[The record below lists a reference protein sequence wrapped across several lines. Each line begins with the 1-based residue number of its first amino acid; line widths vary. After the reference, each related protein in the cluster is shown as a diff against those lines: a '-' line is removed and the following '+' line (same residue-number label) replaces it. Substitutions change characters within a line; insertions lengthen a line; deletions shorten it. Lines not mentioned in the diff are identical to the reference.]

1 VTATQPPTTTEV
13 AQPLELADGLELI
26 GEFKHSG
33 FKEPPS
39 IVRLASGQTV
49 QLTDLLY
56 VVLTCIDGQ
65 RSDDEIAAAVSQRIG
80 KTANAEN
87 VRYLADEKLR
97 PLGLL
102 KNPDGSNPPLTKSDP
117 LLSIRGRFTLFS
129 ERVTGLLTAPFR
141 YLFLPPVVIAV
152 IAAFAFAVWWLF
164 FDEGLGRAT
173 RQLLYSPSMLV
184 LMFAL
189 TALSAGFHE
198 FGHAAACRYGGASPG
213 VIGGGVYL
221 VWPAFYTDVTDSYRL
236 SRGGRLRTDL
246 GGLYFNMLFSLATV
260 GVWAMTH
267 YAPLLVL
274 VPLQMVQMTHQLL
287 PFVRLDGYYIL
298 SDLTG
303 VPDLFARIKPTLLS
317 LLPNR
322 ETHEKV
328 QVLKPWVRVV
338 VTVWVLMV
346 IPVIGFS
353 VTMAVIGL
361 PRILATA
368 ADSVS
373 KQWHG
378 MTHAFSQGHYMG
390 ATAGALATFAVALPA
405 ASVSYMFLRTVRRFA
420 RGLWRLTQDRRAAR
434 VALVP
439 LYGLVAVGLAWLWW
453 PNGEYHPLH
462 KGEKWTV
469 QDTLSRARHVATGR
483 PGIVSTAPEVAAQ
496 TTTTSIAP
504 TTSTTTARTSKDNAD
519 DSDSTKDNE
528 DTTTTSLQRDTTD
541 STEATTE
548 TTTP

>member
-1 VTATQPPTTTEV
+1 MHDYAVDVPPE
-13 AQPLELADGLELI
+13 
-26 GEFKHSG
+26 
-33 FKEPPS
+33 
-39 IVRLASGQTV
+39 
-49 QLTDLLY
+49 
-56 VVLTCIDGQ
+56 
-65 RSDDEIAAAVSQRIG
+65 
-80 KTANAEN
+80 
-87 VRYLADEKLR
+87 EKLR
-97 PLGLL
+97 PLGVL

-117 LLSIRGRFTLFS
+117 LLTIRGRFTLFN
-129 ERVTGLLTAPFR
+129 ERMTSALTAPFR

-152 IAAFAFAVWWLF
+152 IVGFAVAIWWLF

-184 LMFAL
+184 LTFAL
-189 TALSAGFHE
+189 TAMSAGFHE
-198 FGHAAACRYGGASPG
+198 FGHAAACRYGGATPG

-236 SRGGRLRTDL
+236 GRGGRLRTDL
-246 GGLYFNMLFSLATV
+246 GGLYFNMLFSLATL

-267 YAPLLVL
+267 YAPLLIL
-274 VPLQMVQMTHQLL
+274 IPLQMVQMTHQLL

-317 LLPNR
+317 LLPRR

-346 IPVIGFS
+346 IPIIGFS

-361 PRILATA
+361 PRIVATA
-368 ADSVS
+368 ADSVA
-373 KQWHG
+373 KQWNG
-378 MTHAFSQGHYMG
+378 MTHALSDGRYMG

-405 ASVSYMFLRTVRRFA
+405 ASVSYMFLRTTRRAA
-420 RGLWRLTQDRRAAR
+420 RGLWRLTDGRSAAR
-434 VALVP
+434 AALVP
-439 LYGLVAVGLAWLWW
+439 LYGVAAIGLVWLWW

-469 QDTLSRARHVATGR
+469 QDTFSRASHVATGR
-483 PGIVSTAPEVAAQ
+483 PGVVTSDTDETTA
-496 TTTTSIAP
+496 TTSTTLSP
-504 TTSTTTARTSKDNAD
+504 TTSTTVERSRDDDDTDDEPTTSTTVDDDN
-519 DSDSTKDNE
+519 N
-528 DTTTTSLQRDTTD
+528 TTTSTTQQ
-541 STEATTE
+541 TTE